1 MNNGQK
7 RLKKAFEKTSNTITP
22 TTTSIMEQ
30 DDISMIEDDDDDD
43 VVNDANK
50 SNDQQQQHLAVV
62 NEVIFNTIMQKNVRN
77 QQIGGTINRTLS
89 P

>member
-7 RLKKAFEKTSNTITP
+7 RLKKAFERTSNTATP
-22 TTTSIMEQ
+22 TASTMEQ
-30 DDISMIEDDDDDD
+30 DDISMIEDDDGG

-50 SNDQQQQHLAVV
+50 SNDQQQHLAVV

-77 QQIGGTINRTLS
+77 
-89 P
+89 